1 MSSFNGSISV
11 EWTNQSGTK
20 VIGSWNP
27 TVELPRNGEEVT
39 NYEGVI
45 ENGKVKPF
53 PRILRPMVAW

>member
-1 MSSFNGSISV
+1 MSSFNGSISA
-11 EWTNQSGTK
+11 EWANPPGTK

-27 TVELPRNGEEVT
+27 AVELPQDGEEVT

-53 PRILRPMVAW
+53 PRVPGPRVAW